1 MKFKDYSESRKKV
14 VNSIYS
20 IEKKLANIDYEIAG
34 EYLDWIDRKATFFRQ
49 SFERSGYGPQPD
61 DLKRGDIVWVEFGI
75 NVGTELSDYAT
86 KGHYAIVWA
95 VDLGNVIVI
104 PLSSRPAPGS
114 MLKFD
119 LGVIEG
125 LVQAGV
131 DYRSYLK
138 LDAIRSISKRR
149 IGRMPG
155 KDGGKVSISN
165 DLLDKIKD
173 IVQIT
178 FVDGCKNIDELKD
191 KELH

>member
-1 MKFKDYSESRKKV
+1 MKFKDNSDSRKKV
-14 VNSIYS
+14 VNSLYS
-20 IEKKLANIDYEIAG
+20 IEKKLANIDYEIAE

-114 MLKFD
+114 MLTFD

-138 LDAIRSISKRR
+138 L
-149 IGRMPG
+149 
-155 KDGGKVSISN
+155 
-165 DLLDKIKD
+165 
-173 IVQIT
+173 
-178 FVDGCKNIDELKD
+178 ELKNFSF
-191 KELH
+191 L